1 MKLKLVLVGTALA
14 LATAVTA
21 VALGA
26 VNNSGVSLDKKQL
39 VASAAV
45 DGVEG
50 GDPSSPTL
58 EISSWS
64 WGVSNS
70 TSVGSGGGGG
80 AGKASLGSLN
90 ITKVIDKASPR
101 LAFLCASGQTI
112 PTMTLVI
119 LRPGGLN
126 LPYFQITLTDAVIT
140 SVQHSGSGGGDGNL
154 QPTEHV
160 TFDYRRVELKY
171 TAVDGN
177 SVTTRLDAGDRTG

>member
-1 MKLKLVLVGTALA
+1 MKLKLVLVGAVLA
-14 LATAVTA
+14 LATGVTA
-21 VALGA
+21 VALG
-26 VNNSGVSLDKKQL
+26 VPNNSGVSLDKKQL
-39 VASAAV
+39 VATAAL

-50 GDPSSPTL
+50 GDPASPTL

-70 TSVGSGGGGG
+70 TSASSGGGGG
-80 AGKASLGSLN
+80 AGKATLGNLN

-112 PTMTLVI
+112 PTLTLVV
-119 LRPGGLN
+119 LRPGGSS
-126 LPYFQITLTDAVIT
+126 LPYFQITLTDVIIT

-160 TFDYRRVELKY
+160 SFDYRRVELKY
-171 TAVDGN
+171 TPVDGN
-177 SVTTRLDAGDRTG
+177 AVTTRLDTGDRTG

>member
-1 MKLKLVLVGTALA
+1 MKRKLALVGAALA

-39 VASAAV
+39 VATAAL

-50 GDPSSPTL
+50 GDPSSTTL
-58 EISSWS
+58 EISSWA

-70 TSVGSGGGGG
+70 TSIGSGGGSGT
-80 AGKASLGSLN
+80 GKATLGSLN
-90 ITKVIDKASPR
+90 ITKVIDKASTR

-112 PTMTLVI
+112 PTLTLTV
-119 LRPGGLN
+119 LRPGGSN
-126 LPYFQITLTDAVIT
+126 LPYFQITLTDAIIT
-140 SVQHSGSGGGDGNL
+140 SVQHSGSGGGDNI

-160 TFDYRRVELKY
+160 SFDYRRVELKY
-171 TAVDGN
+171 TPVDGN
-177 SVTTRLDAGDRTG
+177 AVTTRLDAGDRTG